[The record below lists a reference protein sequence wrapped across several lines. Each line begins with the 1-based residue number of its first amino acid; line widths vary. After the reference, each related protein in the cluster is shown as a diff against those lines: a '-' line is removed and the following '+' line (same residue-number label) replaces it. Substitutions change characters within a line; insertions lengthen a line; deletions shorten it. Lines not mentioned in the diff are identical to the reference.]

1 MTTRIVLAD
10 DQPLLLSALQTIID
24 AQEDFCVVA
33 ATCSDGVQAVATL
46 RSDPTIDIVIMDIRM
61 PVMDGI
67 EALTQ
72 IRQVAPEARVIMLT
86 TFNVGDYVD
95 RALFAGA
102 HGFLLKDAEP
112 DELIRAIRTV
122 ARGESILSAGVTDHV
137 LDMWRSQLNGLSP
150 AIPAE
155 QKQGLSLLTPRE
167 REVFQL
173 VARGMNNSE
182 IDSALVVSETTIKSH
197 VSSLLAKLHCRDRV
211 GLVVLAGRM

>member
-33 ATCSDGVQAVATL
+33 TCSDGSQAVTTL

-102 HGFLLKDAEP
+102 HGFLLKDADP
-112 DELIRAIRTV
+112 DELIKAIRTV
-122 ARGESILSAGVTDHV
+122 ARGESILSAGVTGHV

-173 VARGMNNSE
+173 VAQGMNNSE
-182 IDSALVVSETTIKSH
+182 IASTLVVSETTIKSH

-211 GLVVLAGRM
+211 DLVVLAGRM